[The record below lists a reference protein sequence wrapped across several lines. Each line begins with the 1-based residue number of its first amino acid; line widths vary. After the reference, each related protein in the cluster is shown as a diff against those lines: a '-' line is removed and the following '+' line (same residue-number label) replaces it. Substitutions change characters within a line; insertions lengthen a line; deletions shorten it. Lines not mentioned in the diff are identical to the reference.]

1 MIDEL
6 RNLALLNGPSGY
18 EDEVRNYLKQK
29 FQQYTN
35 TYVDR
40 IGNLIAKKGEG
51 KIKVLVVAHMD
62 EVGFIIQSIDEN
74 GFIKFTPIGGW
85 DDRIVAG
92 MPVKI
97 LGKKEVIG
105 IVGTIPPHI
114 LKEEEKTKPIKI
126 EDAFIDTGFNKQE
139 LKEMGIDVGTYIVPY
154 SNFITQGDK
163 IMCKALDD
171 RVGCAILTEVLKKIE
186 PNYELIVAST
196 VQEELGTRGARILAY
211 EQEPD
216 LAIVVECTVAADVPN
231 IEEYRIPSKL
241 NNGAVITL
249 VDKTMVAN
257 RELVE
262 WAIKIAEKENI
273 KYQIKRPIYGGTD
286 AGVIHLTKRG
296 IPCLVI
302 SCPARYIHSF
312 YSMTTSEDLKNSKDL
327 VISILENLNKNPV
340 YF

>member
-1 MIDEL
+1 MIEEL
-6 RNLALLNGPSGY
+6 KNLALLNGPSGY

-29 FQQYTN
+29 FQQYASI
-35 TYVDR
+35 YIDR
-40 IGNLIAKKGEG
+40 IGNVIAKKGEG
-51 KIKVLVVAHMD
+51 KMKVLVAAHMD
-62 EVGFIIQSIDEN
+62 EVGFIIQSIDEK
-74 GFIKFTPIGGW
+74 GFIKFTSIGGW
-85 DDRIVAG
+85 DERIVAG

-97 LGKKEVIG
+97 LGKREIIG

-114 LKEEEKTKPIKI
+114 LKDDEKTKPIRI
-126 EDAFIDTGFNKQE
+126 EDAFIDTGFSKQE
-139 LKEMGIDVGTYIVPY
+139 LKEMGIDIGTYIVPY
-154 SNFITQGDK
+154 SNFITQGNT
-163 IMCKALDD
+163 IICKALDD
-171 RVGCAILTEVLKKIE
+171 RVGCTILTEIIKEVE
-186 PNYELIVAST
+186 PSYELIIAST
-196 VQEELGTRGARILAY
+196 VQEELGTRGARVLAY

-216 LAIVVECTVAADVPN
+216 LAIIVECTVAADVPN

-241 NNGAVITL
+241 RDGAVITMI
-249 VDKTMVAN
+249 DKTMVAN
-257 RELVE
+257 RKLVE

-312 YSMTTSEDLKNSKDL
+312 YSMTTIEDLKSSRDL
-327 VISILENLNKNPV
+327 VISILESLDKNPI